1 MKHQTG
7 SSHVVLIVGL
17 IVALIG
23 ALGFIFWQNFI
34 HQESPRKEV
43 EVIRSTSESGG
54 EKGAAQQYTLNDA
67 VTGINAVLKTAAC
80 SGSGAVTDEGAY
92 RTVQTTDPYVYEGG
106 KSTID
111 ATYTYAYVQYGCGS
125 SGSSAFMKRESGE
138 WKLIEETAV
147 VYPTCENIRGQ
158 GFPSSVVEQCVPR
171 GAVNPVAI

>member
-43 EVIRSTSESGG
+43 EVIRSTSESG
-54 EKGAAQQYTLNDA
+54 EEYGAAQYTLNEA
-67 VTGINAVLKTAAC
+67 VTGINAVLNKTAAC
-80 SGSGAVTDEGAY
+80 SGSGAATDEGTY

-111 ATYTYAYVQYGCGS
+111 ATYTYAYLQDGCGL
-125 SGSSAFMKRESGE
+125 SGSGAFMKRESGE
-138 WKLIEETAV
+138 WKLIEETAI